1 MSQNGLQATD
11 VLELQ
16 MLSVSASRARI
27 KDVHPC
33 AHLALNIVSDFQV
46 WGVQPGKALVME
58 KQE

>member
-16 MLSVSASRARI
+16 ILSVSTSRARI

-33 AHLALNIVSDFQV
+33 THLALTVFQIFRF
-46 WGVQPGKALVME
+46 GVFSLEGQW
-58 KQE
+58 